1 MPRKKFQEV
10 FLLHALNTLWSAKQ
24 EDISITS
31 GNLLYVKYGVCSL
44 IARKERFHF
53 GILVA
58 HLAYGSTFFVGSE
71 ATGCSGR
78 MTLLYRPKALSG
90 SLTEVRALP

>member
-1 MPRKKFQEV
+1 
-10 FLLHALNTLWSAKQ
+10 
-24 EDISITS
+24 
-31 GNLLYVKYGVCSL
+31 
-44 IARKERFHF
+44 
-53 GILVA
+53 
-58 HLAYGSTFFVGSE
+58 VGSE